1 MFRGDTPVREQ
12 KKKKQC
18 EMERIMFFVLLICKL
33 LFRILYFY
41 VVYYVRKYC
50 KVLKVMTLITFEFS
64 SLFPIAIFGGL
75 LLSGIAKM
83 CTADMKL
90 HR

>member
-1 MFRGDTPVREQ
+1 
-12 KKKKQC
+12 
-18 EMERIMFFVLLICKL
+18 MFFCSLCKL

-50 KVLKVMTLITFEFS
+50 KVLKVMTIITFGFS
-64 SLFPIAIFGGL
+64 SLFPIAIFAGQL
-75 LLSGIAKM
+75 LLGIAKM

-90 HR
+90 H

>member
-1 MFRGDTPVREQ
+1 
-12 KKKKQC
+12 
-18 EMERIMFFVLLICKL
+18 MERIMFFCPLCKL

-41 VVYYVRKYC
+41 KVYYVRKYC
-50 KVLKVMTLITFEFS
+50 KVLKVMTLITFGFS
-64 SLFPIAIFGGL
+64 SLFPIGIFGGL

-90 HR
+90 H